1 MPDIASRI
9 IVPSIADQVAEQV
22 KGLMGNLSHDLSN
35 KQAQSTADVQAFVRQ
50 CFLEMQRE
58 ILDLKK
64 ETIDLR
70 LQLERLRNGF

>member
-1 MPDIASRI
+1 
-9 IVPSIADQVAEQV
+9 
-22 KGLMGNLSHDLSN
+22 MGNLSNDLSS